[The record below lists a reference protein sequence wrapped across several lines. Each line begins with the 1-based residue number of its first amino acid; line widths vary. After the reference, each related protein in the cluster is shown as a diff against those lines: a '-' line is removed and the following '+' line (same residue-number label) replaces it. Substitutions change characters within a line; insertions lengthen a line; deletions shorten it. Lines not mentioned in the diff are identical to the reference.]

1 MRKNF
6 ILSCM
11 AYPFKELFLLSILN
25 SCLSFFLSFFLYC
38 FMRESQH
45 KICSLYC
52 LGDSHGLHFIK
63 ALQSSNFSL
72 SFWTDGSKSSAVQS
86 RYRNHTPN
94 ENLIRWAH
102 KCIFNLLKSGFKW
115 QQSTFAYDI
124 LFARPLNFSTWFT
137 KKEYYGNQT
146 RLDNELNGIFGKQ
159 DRDISVCVQKT
170 SNYF

>member
-1 MRKNF
+1 MFSTWWAALVTPRWRV
-6 ILSCM
+6 
-11 AYPFKELFLLSILN
+11 KELFLLSVLN
-25 SCLSFFLSFFLYC
+25 SCLSFFLYC

-72 SFWTDGSKSSAVQS
+72 SFWTDGSKPSAVQS

-102 KCIFNLLKSGFKW
+102 KCIFNLLKSEFKW

-146 RLDNELNGIFGKQ
+146 RLNNELNGIFWETRQ
-159 DRDISVCVQKT
+159 RYLCVCSKNQ
-170 SNYF
+170 